1 MTNENGVDLS
11 AFLSAL
17 SSEKLS
23 VKKIAAKAVLNYRN
37 TRNPYE
43 WNDNIKK
50 IIALGISEQRLRNF
64 FINI

>member
-1 MTNENGVDLS
+1 MMNENSVDLS

-23 VKKIAAKAVLNYRN
+23 VKKMAAKAVLDYRN
-37 TRNPYE
+37 TRNPYD
-43 WNDNIKK
+43 WNDNIRK
-50 IIALGISEQRLRNF
+50 IIALGVTEQRLRNF